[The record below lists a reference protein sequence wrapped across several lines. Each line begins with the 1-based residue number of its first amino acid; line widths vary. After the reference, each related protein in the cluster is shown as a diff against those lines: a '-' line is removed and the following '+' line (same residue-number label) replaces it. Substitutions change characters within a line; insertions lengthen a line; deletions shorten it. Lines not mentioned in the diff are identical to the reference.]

1 MKTIDEPM
9 PICEAEME
17 RLEDQLV
24 EDCKSLGMAESIR
37 DFLQGPFS
45 EWMDELADESS
56 GGDDSS
62 TGQTRCGSTCHRHAA
77 DHGGA

>member
-24 EDCKSLGMAESIR
+24 RMQIAGHGGEHTRFPAGAILGM
-37 DFLQGPFS
+37 DG
-45 EWMDELADESS
+45 
-56 GGDDSS
+56 
-62 TGQTRCGSTCHRHAA
+62 
-77 DHGGA
+77 

>member
-37 DFLQGPFS
+37 DFLQEPFS
-45 EWMDELADESS
+45 CLLYTSPSPRD
-56 GGDDSS
+56 
-62 TGQTRCGSTCHRHAA
+62 
-77 DHGGA
+77 

>member
-37 DFLQGPFS
+37 DFLQEPFS
-45 EWMDELADESS
+45 EWMDELADELV
-56 GGDDSS
+56 G
-62 TGQTRCGSTCHRHAA
+62 R
-77 DHGGA
+77 